1 MYVYSFHQKYGIDC
15 IACVSYICCDSQ
27 RKDKNEASNRPFSTS
42 SYLSLLAHTGLQHLK
57 RTKHIIGIN
66 IADQTENIFSFKK
79 QETQQTN
86 KTSNSKK

>member
-27 RKDKNEASNRPFSTS
+27 QKDKNEASNRPFSSS

-57 RTKHIIGIN
+57 RTKHLKGIN
-66 IADQTENIFSFKK
+66 IADQTENRLSYIK
-79 QETQQTN
+79 QETH
-86 KTSNSKK
+86 